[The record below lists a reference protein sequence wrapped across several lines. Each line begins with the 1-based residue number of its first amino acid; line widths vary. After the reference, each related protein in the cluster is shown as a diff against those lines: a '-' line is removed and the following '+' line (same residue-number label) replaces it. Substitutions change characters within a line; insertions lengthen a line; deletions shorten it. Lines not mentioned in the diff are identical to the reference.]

1 MKNYQYILFDLDGTL
16 TDSQLGITTCV
27 AYALEDFGIHTENLE
42 ELKKFIGPP
51 LKESFMKYY
60 NLTDKEGDKAVEK
73 YRERFAT
80 IGLYENEV
88 YEGIPLL
95 LDKLKQQ
102 GKILLVATSKPTIYS
117 EKILEHFGLNDYF
130 IFVAGSEL
138 DGTRVN
144 KAEVIQYALE
154 KNNITDLEKVVM
166 IGDKEHDMIGAK
178 VCGVDSIGV
187 LYGFGDRE
195 ELEKQGATYI
205 AEKVNDLE
213 KILLQ

>member
-27 AYALEDFGIHTENLE
+27 AYALEDFGIYTENLG

-60 NLTDKEGDKAVEK
+60 NLTDEEGDKAVEK
-73 YRERFAT
+73 YRERFAMT
-80 IGLYENEV
+80 GLYENEV

-95 LDKLKQQ
+95 LEKLKTQ
-102 GKILLVATSKPTIYS
+102 GKTLLVATSKPTVYS
-117 EKILEHFGLNDYF
+117 EKILEHFGLNKYF
-130 IFVAGSEL
+130 RFVAGSEL

-154 KNNITDLEKVVM
+154 KNDITDLKNVVM

-187 LYGFGDRE
+187 LYGFGDRD

-205 AEKVNDLE
+205 AETVNDLE
-213 KILLQ
+213 KILL

>member
-16 TDSQLGITTCV
+16 TDSQVGITTCV

-60 NLTDKEGDKAVEK
+60 NLTDEEGDKAVEK

-88 YEGIPLL
+88 YVGIPLL
-95 LDKLKQQ
+95 LEKLKKQ
-102 GKILLVATSKPTIYS
+102 GKTLLVATSKPTVYS
-117 EKILEHFGLNDYF
+117 EKILEHFGLNKYF
-130 IFVAGSEL
+130 CFVAGSEL

-154 KNNITDLEKVVM
+154 KNDITDLQKVVM
-166 IGDKEHDMIGAK
+166 IGDKEHDMIGANF
-178 VCGVDSIGV
+178 CGVDSIGV

-205 AEKVNDLE
+205 AETVNDLE
-213 KILLQ
+213 KILL

>member
-16 TDSQLGITTCV
+16 TDSQVGITTCV
-27 AYALEDFGIHTENLE
+27 AYALEDFGIHIENLE

-51 LKESFMKYY
+51 LKESFMKFY
-60 NLTDKEGDKAVEK
+60 NLTDEEGDKAVEK
-73 YRERFAT
+73 YRERFST

-95 LDKLKQQ
+95 LERLKNQ
-102 GKILLVATSKPTIYS
+102 GKTLLVATSKPTVYS
-117 EKILEHFGLNDYF
+117 EKILEHFGLNHYF
-130 IFVAGSEL
+130 LFVAGSEL

-144 KAEVIQYALE
+144 KEEVIQYALE
-154 KNNITDLEKVVM
+154 ENGITDLEKVVM

-178 VCGVDSIGV
+178 ECGVDSIGV

-195 ELEKQGATYI
+195 ELEQQEATYI
-205 AEKVNDLE
+205 AETVNDLE
-213 KILLQ
+213 KILL